1 MQEVIGSTPIFST
14 PVSFESVRRPWLA
27 GAFGVWGGRGRAGL
41 HPAFKLV
48 SELCF
53 IFTFLNPFR
62 MTTLRTRALWLGLLA
77 AVATTAA
84 AQQAPATTT
93 PAPMPNAS
101 RALVYKAAPPEQRA
115 AKMSQELARQLGLDA
130 ATTAKVQAAAL
141 TRDQQ
146 IDAIQNGSTSNKDK
160 NTALVANAQ
169 TFKAALQGILTPAQ
183 YAQYSAHGGK
193 HGGGKKAASPP
204 AAATPAQ

>member
-1 MQEVIGSTPIFST
+1 
-14 PVSFESVRRPWLA
+14 
-27 GAFGVWGGRGRAGL
+27 
-41 HPAFKLV
+41 
-48 SELCF
+48 
-53 IFTFLNPFR
+53 
-62 MTTLRTRALWLGLLA
+62 MTTLRTRAWWLGLLA
-77 AVATTAA
+77 AVATTTTAA
-84 AQQAPATTT
+84 AQQAPATTA
-93 PAPMPNAS
+93 PAAASPMPNAS

-141 TRDQQ
+141 IRDQQ

-183 YAQYSAHGGK
+183 FAQYSAHGGK
-193 HGGGKKAASPP
+193 HGGSKKAASPQ